1 MSVKGQVT
9 IYQEYTMV
17 ERSFHNATHSSV
29 TNVHPSIWKL
39 TPRSMKE
46 EIIVKKKKCDAE

>member
-1 MSVKGQVT
+1 MT
-9 IYQEYTMV
+9 IHQEYTMV
-17 ERSFHNATHSSV
+17 GGFHKATQTSG